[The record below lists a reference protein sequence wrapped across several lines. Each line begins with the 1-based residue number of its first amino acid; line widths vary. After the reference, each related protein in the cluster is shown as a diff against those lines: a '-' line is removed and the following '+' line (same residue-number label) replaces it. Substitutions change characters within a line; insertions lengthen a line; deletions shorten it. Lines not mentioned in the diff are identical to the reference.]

1 MKLIHISDL
10 HLGKR
15 INEFS
20 MLEDQR
26 YILSQIFHMA
36 EENAVDGILIAG
48 DIYDRSIPSV
58 EAVELFD
65 EFLYRLEQSRI
76 SVYIIPGNHDSRE
89 RLSFGNR
96 ILEKKQIY
104 IQGNLTKQIP
114 YIEKEDEYGRIR
126 IFLLPFF
133 RLAEGRELFSLE
145 RGAGYEQ
152 VLQCL
157 LDETPLDASVRNL
170 LVTHLF
176 VTPGKGELETSDS
189 ERMLSLGGVE
199 RVPSVL
205 LEAFDYTALGHIHG
219 PQRVGSDR
227 IRYAGSPLKYSFSEE
242 YHKKSVVLLEIK
254 EKGQLSIQL
263 LPLKPLRDMRRIKGS
278 CKDLMSHE
286 VLSLAN
292 PDDYVSII
300 LTDEEEILEPAAL
313 LRRVYP
319 NLMQIT
325 FSKNEQKY
333 QGEIQKVQMQERTPL
348 ELFDSFLEEVRGE
361 KEKTRSDYM
370 KMLLEEMEEDL

>member
-1 MKLIHISDL
+1 MKFLHISDL
-10 HLGKR
+10 HLGKI
-15 INEFS
+15 INEYS

-126 IFLLPFF
+126 IYLLPFF

-170 LVTHLF
+170 LVTHL
-176 VTPGKGELETSDS
+176 LC
-189 ERMLSLGGVE
+189 
-199 RVPSVL
+199 L
-205 LEAFDYTALGHIHG
+205 L
-219 PQRVGSDR
+219 
-227 IRYAGSPLKYSFSEE
+227 
-242 YHKKSVVLLEIK
+242 
-254 EKGQLSIQL
+254 
-263 LPLKPLRDMRRIKGS
+263 
-278 CKDLMSHE
+278 
-286 VLSLAN
+286 
-292 PDDYVSII
+292 
-300 LTDEEEILEPAAL
+300 
-313 LRRVYP
+313 VY
-319 NLMQIT
+319 
-325 FSKNEQKY
+325 
-333 QGEIQKVQMQERTPL
+333 
-348 ELFDSFLEEVRGE
+348 
-361 KEKTRSDYM
+361 
-370 KMLLEEMEEDL
+370 